1 MLDDLCAP
9 RVPHEH
15 VPYQMLKTHTAR
27 TLEQKDSKYRGPSS
41 WKPPY
46 SSADAAAETAKMA
59 RLVSVTDLAPCPRD
73 SLNAENA
80 SVENDAS
87 CFMKVIQG
95 IIDDAD
101 GSIVESVE
109 QLRRSTRLRKKPER
123 CGIHE
128 DE

>member
-1 MLDDLCAP
+1 
-9 RVPHEH
+9 
-15 VPYQMLKTHTAR
+15 
-27 TLEQKDSKYRGPSS
+27 
-41 WKPPY
+41 
-46 SSADAAAETAKMA
+46 
-59 RLVSVTDLAPCPRD
+59 
-73 SLNAENA
+73 
-80 SVENDAS
+80 
-87 CFMKVIQG
+87 MKVIQG